1 MFLRFR
7 KRTRIAD
14 LAEDRVVVIEGEVSG
29 KKELAL
35 PHAGTPC
42 VYFEMITEAYRV
54 AARGRGRPLWL
65 PDGFDRK
72 CSGFFLEDGTGRVW
86 VRAEAEAIDLTG
98 GTRTSDTVGRKGK
111 RRYTAAMLR
120 TGDLVRLRGTVTKP
134 KKYEPEDVLVI
145 APDAKGRIEILVR
158 RREAQERQ

>member
-14 LAEDRVVVIEGEVSG
+14 LSEDRDAVIEGEVSG

-42 VYFEMITEAYRV
+42 VYFEIMTEAYRV

-65 PDGFDRK
+65 PEGFDKK
-72 CSGFFLEDGTGRVW
+72 CSGFFIDDGTGRVW
-86 VRAEAEAIDLTG
+86 VRAEAEAIDVTG
-98 GTRTSDTVGRKGK
+98 GTRVSDTVGRKGK
-111 RRYTAAMLR
+111 RRYAACMIR
-120 TGDLVRLRGTVTKP
+120 SGDVIRLRGTVTRP
-134 KKYEPEDVLVI
+134 KRDEPGDGLVI
-145 APDAKGRIEILVR
+145 APNARGRIEVLVR
-158 RREAQERQ
+158 HRGAKDRR